1 METRNKKDLI
11 ILGAGGYAHQL
22 YWIAQRCREY
32 SVLGMLDET
41 IPKGEERYYHETLIS
56 SDFSSLLKRNSD
68 PLLVC
73 AVGDIPTR
81 KRWVYQYGNEYE
93 FASIIDPSSIIAP
106 DASIGKNVV
115 ILGATICSVECVIED
130 HVNINWQCLI
140 SHHVLI
146 GEYTNI
152 SSGVKLTGS
161 VTVGHSCDIGTSA
174 NIIPNKRIGNGVVL
188 GAGAVVTK
196 NIPPHTTAVGAPA
209 RVIKQHKGTEK
220 GSF

>member
-1 METRNKKDLI
+1 MKDKNTKDLI
-11 ILGAGGYAHQL
+11 ILGAGGYARQVC
-22 YWIAQRCREY
+22 WVAQRCTEY

-41 IPKGEERYYHETLIS
+41 IPEGEERYYNEILIS
-56 SDFSSLLKRNSD
+56 SDFTSLLKGDSN

-81 KRWVYQYGNEYE
+81 KRWVNQYGNEYE

-115 ILGATICSVECVIED
+115 ILGETVCSVECVIED

-140 SHHVLI
+140 SHHVSI

-152 SSGVKLTGS
+152 SSGVKLTGR
-161 VTVGHSCDIGTSA
+161 VTVGHSCDIGTNA
-174 NIIPNKRIGNGVVL
+174 NTIPKIHIGNGVVL
-188 GAGAVVTK
+188 GAGAVVTQ
-196 NIPPHTTAVGAPA
+196 NIPPHTTAAGIPA
-209 RVIKQHKGTEK
+209 HIINYHKDVEHD
-220 GSF
+220 